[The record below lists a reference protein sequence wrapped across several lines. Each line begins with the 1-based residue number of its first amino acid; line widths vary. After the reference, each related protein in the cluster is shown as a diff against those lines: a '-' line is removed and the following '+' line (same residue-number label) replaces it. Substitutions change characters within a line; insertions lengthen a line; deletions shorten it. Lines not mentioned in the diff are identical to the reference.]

1 VSDTLTANLARALTA
16 LAANRW
22 GTERASQL
30 AEAIASTAETLAL
43 VAAARFELDELE
55 PDPHVHDGVGRVQP

>member
-1 VSDTLTANLARALTA
+1 MNLARALSA
-16 LAANRW
+16 LAIDRW
-22 GTERASQL
+22 GTERAGQL

-55 PDPHVHDGVGRVQP
+55 PDPRVVDGAGPVLP